1 VSSPTTGL
9 LIWRIFTSLL
19 EQAGLTAIILWGF
32 PQLNINIPVWVL
44 IPASIALT
52 IWNVYTYKKAA
63 AALRVKPVP
72 GLADMVGTRG
82 EVIGR
87 LNPSGEVKIRGELWA
102 AEAEDGELKSG
113 RQVVVVKQNG
123 LRLTV
128 REIRQLESTRTVS
141 HPGTQVS
148 KR

>member
-1 VSSPTTGL
+1 MSSPTTGL

-32 PQLNINIPVWVL
+32 PQLNINLPVWVL

-72 GLADMVGTRG
+72 GLADMIGTRG

-113 RQVVVVKQNG
+113 RQVVVVKQKG

-128 REIRQLESTRTVS
+128 REIR
-141 HPGTQVS
+141 
-148 KR
+148 